1 MAWASRPSTIAE
13 RSSQERS
20 GETPKPPAQRIALAA
35 VVAILVLTSPALA
48 QRAGRSITDTTIQ
61 WPSVTDVLRVLSLR
75 DYNTRVVVIGTM
87 LLGLAAGTIGS
98 FMLLRKR
105 ALMGDALSHAT
116 LPGIGLAFIIAT
128 GLGINAKSLPVLLT
142 GAVVTG
148 VAGVL
153 CILLIRNFTRI
164 KEDAA
169 LGIVLSTFFG
179 LGVAVLGV
187 IQKMRTGSAAGL
199 ESFIYGKTA
208 SMLSSDAWLIGS
220 AALVVAVLCALL
232 FKEFTLLCFDG
243 AFART
248 EGWPV
253 ALLDLVMMA
262 MVVAVTVIGLQAVGL
277 ILIIA
282 LLIIPPAAARFWTDR
297 LSRMILASATIGAA
311 SGLLGAAL
319 SALLPRLPAGAIIVV
334 VATAIFLVSMIFGPT
349 RGVLMRWREHQRL
362 SRKVSRQHLLRAI
375 YESAERDNADPI
387 HVGVPIEELL
397 LMRSWSTPRLRRALR
412 SAEGAGLI
420 YEGSDGNYR
429 LTDDGMV
436 EATSAVR
443 NHRLWE
449 AYLVTHA
456 DIAPSHVDRDADQIE
471 HVLGRQMVKKLE
483 AIVAQDYP
491 DSPVPP
497 SPHKIGVKEPQMN
510 ADARR

>member
-1 MAWASRPSTIAE
+1 MSEHRVYFARRPSVRRRGWTGLLAFMLVTLATA
-13 RSSQERS
+13 S
-20 GETPKPPAQRIALAA
+20 GTFAQLAPFPVPAP
-35 VVAILVLTSPALA
+35 SP
-48 QRAGRSITDTTIQ
+48 
-61 WPSVTDVLRVLSLR
+61 WPSPGELLRVLSLR
-75 DYNTRVVVIGTM
+75 DYNTRVVVVGTM
-87 LLGLAAGTIGS
+87 MLGLAAGTIGA

-116 LPGIGLAFIIAT
+116 LPGIGLAFVIAT
-128 GLGINAKSLPVLLT
+128 QMGVNAKSLPVLLT
-142 GAVVTG
+142 GAVITG

-153 CILLIRNFTRI
+153 CILLIRNYSRI

-169 LGIVLSTFFG
+169 LGIVLSVFFG
-179 LGVAVLGV
+179 AGVAVLGFV
-187 IQKMRTGSAAGL
+187 QKMQTGSAAGL

-208 SMLSSDAWLIGS
+208 SMLSSDAWLIG
-220 AALVVAVLCALL
+220 AAAATVAVLCALL

-243 AFART
+243 AYART

-253 ALLDLVMMA
+253 AWLDLVMMG

-297 LSRMILASATIGAA
+297 LSAMVLASAAIGAT
-311 SGLLGAAL
+311 SGLLGAVM
-319 SALLPRLPAGAIIVV
+319 SALRPRLPAGAIIVV
-334 VATAIFLVSMIFGPT
+334 VASLIFVVSMVFGPT
-349 RGVLMRWREHQRL
+349 RGVLRRFREHQRL

-375 YESAERDNADPI
+375 YETAEGDGADPMTT
-387 HVGVPIEELL
+387 GVPVAELL
-397 LMRSWSTPRLRRALR
+397 QMRSWSTAGLRRALR
-412 SAEGAGLI
+412 SAERAGLVF
-420 YEGSDGNYR
+420 EGSDGNYR

-471 HVLGRQMVKKLE
+471 HVLGRQMIKKLE
-483 AIVAQDYP
+483 AVVAAEHP
-491 DSPVPP
+491 DLLVPP
-497 SPHKIGVKEPQMN
+497 SPHAIGAEGTK
-510 ADARR
+510 ARRHGGTK

>member
-1 MAWASRPSTIAE
+1 MPLW
-13 RSSQERS
+13 
-20 GETPKPPAQRIALAA
+20 IALA
-35 VVAILVLTSPALA
+35 LVLSCSTAFA
-48 QRAGRSITDTTIQ
+48 QRTGQSITDTTIR
-61 WPSVTDVLRVLSLR
+61 WPSGGELLRVFSLQ

-87 LLGLAAGTIGS
+87 LLGLAAGTIGA

-116 LPGIGLAFIIAT
+116 LPGIGLAFMIAT
-128 GLGINAKSLPVLLT
+128 QFGLNAKSLPVLLA
-142 GAVVTG
+142 GALVTG

-153 CILLIRNFTRI
+153 CILLIRNYSRI

-169 LGIVLSTFFG
+169 LGIVLSVFFG
-179 LGVAVLGV
+179 AGVAVLGFV
-187 IQKMRTGSAAGL
+187 QKMQTGSAAGL

-208 SMLSSDAWLIGS
+208 SMLSSDAWLIGI
-220 AALVVAVLCALL
+220 AAGTVAVLCALL

-243 AFART
+243 AYART

-253 ALLDLVMMA
+253 AFLDLVMMA

-297 LSRMILASATIGAA
+297 LSAMVLASAAIGAI

-319 SALLPRLPAGAIIVV
+319 SALVPRLPAGAIIVV
-334 VATAIFLVSMIFGPT
+334 VASVIFVFSMIFGPT
-349 RGVLMRWREHQRL
+349 RGVLRRFREHQRL

-375 YESAERDNADPI
+375 YETAEGDNADPMTM
-387 HVGVPIEELL
+387 GVPVAELM
-397 LMRSWSTPRLRRALR
+397 LMRSWSTAGLRRALR
-412 SAEGAGLI
+412 SAERAGLLF
-420 YEGSDGNYR
+420 EGSDGNYR

-471 HVLGRQMVKKLE
+471 HVLGRQMIKKLE
-483 AIVAQDYP
+483 AIVAADNP
-491 DSPVPP
+491 DLLVPP
-497 SPHKIGVKEPQMN
+497 SPHAIRFKEPQMN
-510 ADARR
+510 ADKRR

>member
-1 MAWASRPSTIAE
+1 MLSF
-13 RSSQERS
+13 
-20 GETPKPPAQRIALAA
+20 ALAA
-35 VVAILVLTSPALA
+35 LA
-48 QRAGRSITDTTIQ
+48 TAPDAFAQSAGQSLTDTSIRLPTADQ
-61 WPSVTDVLRVLSLR
+61 LLRVLSLR

-105 ALMGDALSHAT
+105 ALVGDALSHAT
-116 LPGIGLAFIIAT
+116 LPGIGIAFIIAS
-128 GLGINAKSLPVLLT
+128 GLGADAKSLPVLLA

-153 CILLIRNFTRI
+153 CILLIRNYTRI

-169 LGIVLSTFFG
+169 LGIILSVFFG
-179 LGVAVLGV
+179 MGVSLLGV

-208 SMLSSDAWLIGS
+208 SMLASDAWLIGI
-220 AALVVAVLCALL
+220 AAAMVAVACFLL

-243 AFART
+243 AYAKT
-248 EGWPV
+248 EGWPIG
-253 ALLDLVMMA
+253 LLDLAMMA

-297 LSRMILASATIGAA
+297 LSTMVLASAVIGAA

-319 SALLPRLPAGAIIVV
+319 SALIAHLPAGAIIVV
-334 VATAIFLVSMIFGPT
+334 VASVIFLISMIFGPT
-349 RGVLMRWREHQRL
+349 RGVLTRVREHHRL

-375 YESAERDNADPI
+375 YETAEGDDADPLT
-387 HVGVPIEELL
+387 VGVPVVELL
-397 LMRSWSTPRLRRALR
+397 LMRSWSAAGLRRALR
-412 SAEGAGLI
+412 SAERAGLV

-429 LTDDGMV
+429 LTEDGMV
-436 EATSAVR
+436 EGTSAVR

-471 HVLGRQMVKKLE
+471 HVLGRQMIKKLE
-483 AIVAQDYP
+483 SVVAAEHP
-491 DSPVPP
+491 DLLVPP
-497 SPHKIGVKEPQMN
+497 SPHAIGVKEPQM
-510 ADARR
+510 DAHERR